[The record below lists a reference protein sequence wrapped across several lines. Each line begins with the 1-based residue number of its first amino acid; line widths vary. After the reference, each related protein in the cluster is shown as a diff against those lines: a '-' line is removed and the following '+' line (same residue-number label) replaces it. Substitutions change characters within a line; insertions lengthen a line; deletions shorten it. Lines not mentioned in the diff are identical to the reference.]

1 MFKQTTS
8 NTFIEAFRE
17 SPLGFII
24 GIIDYLISII
34 KNPKILLRNIK
45 QQPTMAS
52 GIIIIVLMII
62 ISLFSPILMTYDPND
77 VEMDDRFQPP
87 GEKSEETGRTYWF
100 GSDAFGRDIYSRTID
115 GGKVSLFIGFAVAS
129 LSVLLGAIFGS
140 IAGYFRMSDSVLMR
154 VMDGVM
160 AIPSLLLA
168 IALMMLLQP
177 GVWTVITAIVI
188 VDTPRMTRVAR
199 ASVLSL
205 REQVYIEA
213 AKAVGAG
220 YVRII
225 ARHIIPNLIAP
236 LIIMGTFV
244 AAGAMLTEAYLSF
257 LGAGV
262 PPSTQATWGNV
273 MAEGRGFI
281 HKAMWVIFYPGLFL
295 AIAVTSINLMG
306 DGLRDMLDPK
316 LRRRL

>member
-129 LSVLLGAIFGS
+129 LSVLLGAI
-140 IAGYFRMSDSVLMR
+140 
-154 VMDGVM
+154 
-160 AIPSLLLA
+160 
-168 IALMMLLQP
+168 
-177 GVWTVITAIVI
+177 
-188 VDTPRMTRVAR
+188 
-199 ASVLSL
+199 
-205 REQVYIEA
+205 
-213 AKAVGAG
+213 
-220 YVRII
+220 
-225 ARHIIPNLIAP
+225 
-236 LIIMGTFV
+236 
-244 AAGAMLTEAYLSF
+244 
-257 LGAGV
+257 
-262 PPSTQATWGNV
+262 
-273 MAEGRGFI
+273 
-281 HKAMWVIFYPGLFL
+281 
-295 AIAVTSINLMG
+295 
-306 DGLRDMLDPK
+306 
-316 LRRRL
+316 

>member
-140 IAGYFRMSDSVLMR
+140 IAGYFR
-154 VMDGVM
+154 
-160 AIPSLLLA
+160 
-168 IALMMLLQP
+168 
-177 GVWTVITAIVI
+177 TAIVI